1 MIAVLL
7 LGVLLVLGLVGLVG
21 YLLFFRPDSPPEAGA
36 PRPAPSA
43 PAHPGATASP
53 GTNPSTGAGSPS
65 SAAGGP
71 GRGNTD
77 DLKSTARDYVDA
89 VNGRDKAAATALTCE
104 RANPGTLFSVTG
116 GREVALVDVEVL
128 EGAVGTAQVRVGGG
142 ETALLMENQEDGWC
156 VAI

>member
-1 MIAVLL
+1 
-7 LGVLLVLGLVGLVG
+7 
-21 YLLFFRPDSPPEAGA
+21 
-36 PRPAPSA
+36 
-43 PAHPGATASP
+43 
-53 GTNPSTGAGSPS
+53 
-65 SAAGGP
+65 
-71 GRGNTD
+71 
-77 DLKSTARDYVDA
+77 

>member
-21 YLLFFRPDSPPEAGA
+21 YLLFFSSDSPPEDAA

-43 PAHPGATASP
+43 SAHPGATAPP
-53 GTNPSTGAGSPS
+53 GTNPSEGGGSAS
-65 SAAGGP
+65 SAADRPGP
-71 GRGNTD
+71 GNTD
-77 DLKSTARDYVDA
+77 DLRSTARDYVDA
-89 VNGRDKAAATALTCE
+89 VNDRDKAAATALTCE